1 MKEYIIKITGE
12 YDILVLS
19 PEMIAL
25 LMDKMRQSDTKEL
38 VIPAEEILPQGYV
51 QYLMRVLQA
60 NSHLFRTNGVYE
72 DPYQLISN
80 QISRLNVNGDKC
92 FEHVS
97 VSSEANSKNFD
108 LNATKEF
115 YLLTK
120 QNHNDF
126 AYVYKDTNGNEIKV
140 SLTYQ

>member
-25 LMDKMRQSDTKEL
+25 LMDRIRQSDTKEL
-38 VIPAEEILPQGYV
+38 VIPAEEILPQGYA

-60 NSHLFRTNGVYE
+60 NSHLLKTNSYME
-72 DPYQLISN
+72 DSYQLIAS
-80 QISRLNVNGDKC
+80 QINSLNVNGDKC
-92 FEHVS
+92 FEYVS
-97 VSSEANSKNFD
+97 VQSEADSKKFD

-126 AYVYKDTNGNEIKV
+126 AYVYKDSKGNEIKV
-140 SLTYQ
+140 SLIYQ